1 MWWQC
6 RFSRRDQ
13 PCGML
18 PRELVLKVAQ
28 AIQQSADA
36 LQYAS
41 SALRSDPTPVANAVK
56 QFSHVYLLA
65 RGAARADKDLAVE
78 ALRCNGHLL
87 QHISGPLRSSKEVVL
102 ADVSSEGAALQHA
115 PRHLRAD
122 REVVL
127 TSVRSDCR
135 ALEYAAAEL
144 KAGSDREI
152 MMEAVARDGDML
164 MYASGTLRN
173 LTGALSSDTFCPS
186 VVSRGISGTE
196 SFCFCA
202 LASTLEPS
210 RSFMKFLILLLWPLL
225 ASGLRRKPQ
234 GRSGVFVHLFEWSWP
249 DVARE
254 CEDWLGPKGF
264 SAVQVSPPT
273 EHIQGHEWW
282 TRYQPVTYNLS
293 SRSGDEKE
301 FASMVKRCKKANVQV
316 YVDAVLNHCAANKG
330 TSISGNIYGGRK
342 TPIFSPEDFHH
353 IPGDT
358 SGNCG
363 VSNFADIHNVQFCDL
378 QGLPDLCTEC
388 EGVQSK
394 IAAYLSQLVELGV
407 AGVRLDAAKHIP
419 KADLAK
425 IFDKVKDGN
434 KLLKYAEVSKA
445 TTTDVVTEEL
455 YVDLVDVIE
464 FNYYP
469 QLDQGI
475 AESGRMSNLESLGG
489 APDLVPGSSAVV
501 FVDNHDTQ
509 RSKDRA
515 PFVPYTCA
523 HAELPL
529 TCMM

>member
-1 MWWQC
+1 
-6 RFSRRDQ
+6 
-13 PCGML
+13 
-18 PRELVLKVAQ
+18 
-28 AIQQSADA
+28 
-36 LQYAS
+36 
-41 SALRSDPTPVANAVK
+41 
-56 QFSHVYLLA
+56 
-65 RGAARADKDLAVE
+65 
-78 ALRCNGHLL
+78 
-87 QHISGPLRSSKEVVL
+87 
-102 ADVSSEGAALQHA
+102 
-115 PRHLRAD
+115 
-122 REVVL
+122 
-127 TSVRSDCR
+127 
-135 ALEYAAAEL
+135 
-144 KAGSDREI
+144 
-152 MMEAVARDGDML
+152 
-164 MYASGTLRN
+164 
-173 LTGALSSDTFCPS
+173 
-186 VVSRGISGTE
+186 
-196 SFCFCA
+196 
-202 LASTLEPS
+202 
-210 RSFMKFLILLLWPLL
+210 MKFLILLLWPLL

-234 GRSGVFVHLFEWSWP
+234 GRSGVFVHLFEWSWQ

-264 SAVQVSPPT
+264 AAVQVSPPT
-273 EHIQGHEWW
+273 EHIQGREWW
-282 TRYQPVTYNLS
+282 TRYQPVTYNLT
-293 SRSGDEKE
+293 SRSGDEKA
-301 FASMVKRCKKANVQV
+301 FASMVMRCKKANVQV

-330 TSISGNIYGGRK
+330 ASISGNTYGGRR

-394 IAAYLSQLVELGV
+394 IAAYLSGLVELGV

-425 IFDKVKDGN
+425 IFEKVKDGN

-455 YVDLVDVIE
+455 YIDLVDVIE

-509 RSKDRA
+509 RSKDPSSVRFHTHVHM
-515 PFVPYTCA
+515 PNFV
-523 HAELPL
+523 
-529 TCMM
+529 

>member
-1 MWWQC
+1 
-6 RFSRRDQ
+6 
-13 PCGML
+13 
-18 PRELVLKVAQ
+18 
-28 AIQQSADA
+28 
-36 LQYAS
+36 
-41 SALRSDPTPVANAVK
+41 
-56 QFSHVYLLA
+56 
-65 RGAARADKDLAVE
+65 
-78 ALRCNGHLL
+78 
-87 QHISGPLRSSKEVVL
+87 
-102 ADVSSEGAALQHA
+102 
-115 PRHLRAD
+115 
-122 REVVL
+122 
-127 TSVRSDCR
+127 
-135 ALEYAAAEL
+135 
-144 KAGSDREI
+144 
-152 MMEAVARDGDML
+152 
-164 MYASGTLRN
+164 
-173 LTGALSSDTFCPS
+173 
-186 VVSRGISGTE
+186 
-196 SFCFCA
+196 
-202 LASTLEPS
+202 
-210 RSFMKFLILLLWPLL
+210 MKFLILLLWPLL

-234 GRSGVFVHLFEWSWP
+234 GRSGVFVHLFEWSWQ

-264 SAVQVSPPT
+264 AAVQVSPPT
-273 EHIQGHEWW
+273 EHIQGREWW
-282 TRYQPVTYNLS
+282 TRYQPVTYNLT
-293 SRSGDEKE
+293 SRSGDEKA
-301 FASMVKRCKKANVQV
+301 FASMVMRCKKANVQV

-330 TSISGNIYGGRK
+330 ASISGNTYGGRR

-394 IAAYLSQLVELGV
+394 IAAYLSGLVELGV

-425 IFDKVKDGN
+425 IFEKVKDGN

-455 YVDLVDVIE
+455 YIDLVDVIE

-509 RSKDRA
+509 RSKDSSNAAKLTYKSGKLYQLASAFMLAHPYGYPQIMSSFHFSDYDQGPPSVSVHKEDGDLRCGEFQPWVCEHRWAGIANMVAWRHTASDNPITHFTALSEDTVSFCRGSVACVAFNRQESDEWVVSLDLPLDPGDYCDVASSDGVGCPVIKVDSDKTAKITVPAQGFVAIHAGARKKSPPTDDDSELSEVQLRARPARA
-515 PFVPYTCA
+515 PKGVFSISAGGAYQ
-523 HAELPL
+523 EW
-529 TCMM
+529 